1 MDHDDLIIPHTEA
14 IQRIEASTKSAHL
27 RIDALLVIAESVQ
40 KLVIDFNKLV
50 STVEQ
55 QGRDITKI
63 VDSLTKHDDR
73 MDVLEDRMETKDTV
87 QKLQDRV
94 TSLEQKDG
102 KEALKMI
109 NQVKWLIIST
119 IICGVLAL
127 VWSLV
132 TK

>member
-1 MDHDDLIIPHTEA
+1 MDHDELVIPHSEA
-14 IQRIEASTKSAHL
+14 LKTLEASTKSAHL
-27 RIDALLVIAESVQ
+27 RIDAILSIADSLQ

-55 QGRDITKI
+55 QGKDITKI

-73 MDVLEDRMETKDTV
+73 MNVLEDRMETKDTV
-87 QKLQDRV
+87 QKLQDRII
-94 TSLEQKDG
+94 TLEQKDG

-119 IICGVLAL
+119 IICGILAL
-127 VWSLV
+127 VWSIV
-132 TK
+132 SK